1 MANTYTWKVEHLDC
15 LPSSENK
22 NKVVNIIHWA
32 VTGFDDTNAITI
44 RGAQPINYV
53 QGSHF
58 IEYNDLTEKDVI
70 GWIQMAMGDEQ
81 VASIQTSLDN
91 QLTNL
96 LNPTTLVFSLPW
108 GGV

>member
-58 IEYNDLTEKDVI
+58 IEYNDLTEKDVLD
-70 GWIQMAMGDEQ
+70 WIQPAMGIES
-81 VASIQTSLDN
+81 VTAIQEKLDS
-91 QLTNL
+91 QLANL
-96 LNPTTLVFSLPW
+96 LNSTTLGVSLPW
-108 GGV
+108 SNI